1 LLIRRALAA
10 LLLTAA
16 GVLAVH
22 PAAAQGG
29 PSGPVV
35 ISARDIAAGSIL
47 RPPDVR
53 VVQMPDSLRPAGTLS
68 TVESIDGRFLTGAA
82 RAGEPITDA
91 RLAGASSRLHATGD
105 PRTAVVP
112 VRLADSG
119 VAALLRPGTRVDV
132 VSAGAADG
140 NRRIPAET
148 ATVVTV
154 VAGDADAR
162 HGPGQSG
169 NGSLVLLE
177 LPSEV
182 ATQVAAVSLVRPVTV
197 TLR

>member
-1 LLIRRALAA
+1 
-10 LLLTAA
+10 
-16 GVLAVH
+16 
-22 PAAAQGG
+22 
-29 PSGPVV
+29 
-35 ISARDIAAGSIL
+35 
-47 RPPDVR
+47 
-53 VVQMPDSLRPAGTLS
+53 MPDSLRPAGTL
-68 TVESIDGRFLTGAA
+68 TTAESIDGRFLAGAA
-82 RAGEPITDA
+82 RVGEPITDA
-91 RLAGASSRLHATGD
+91 RLAGASSVLHATGD

-119 VAALLRPGTRVDV
+119 VAVLLRPGTRVDV

-154 VAGDADAR
+154 VAGGGDADGR
-162 HGPGQSG
+162 LGSGQSG
-169 NGSLVLLE
+169 KGSLVLLE